1 MKPIK
6 NYEEFVN
13 ESMNEAMS
21 FDEIKDKY
29 LDNPYGI
36 GADAIE
42 FIDSERGNSRK
53 LIFRHGD
60 KLSRNQIEK
69 NLKTLGIPAKKMSKS
84 MLDKAYKYRFEL
96 HLYES
101 INEESM
107 NEGSTDEM
115 VKRSCVERLSQFFRV
130 SPNALSHFKFDGTDN
145 IKALTKALNS
155 TSDEGTEAY
164 YKVAIKVGKQDA
176 GIEESAKCPPIYI
189 PKLDNIDHTRII
201 KWMDNQFDSHKWDMK
216 KSGAGFEIDVEK
228 LSSQEQDDLLK
239 YLHSQDFL
247 EESVNEAARVPS
259 NVLEFA
265 KRKGSYATALVKKA
279 AGWAEKA
286 GKYISNG
293 TAIGKNY
300 STIILDMK
308 HHGSEIYIDLDD
320 ETIELFGEP
329 VTDAKSFAK
338 VLATNE
344 SVEVN
349 EAEKIEVG
357 IFVRYKKDKDFTGG
371 KIKSIKGSNAEIHN
385 WDGST
390 TELPLKDL
398 EYVKSWNESINKSI
412 NEAVSPEVHRM
423 VNKFVKSMAD
433 KFDYPLQDAVYAI
446 LDVLKSQNYKGLKES
461 AILEFHNTG
470 GNYHT
475 LVFYKGEN
483 KAMIFSSKNTEEYG
497 PNKGGY
503 ITSEKYTNLTG
514 KEVKNML
521 PEFMKEFGLRK
532 QADLVKEVM
541 AGKLVL
547 ESVNEAETLIFDE
560 IGENLFKLQDQID
573 SMLKWKITDQKWIVA
588 LKGIQSACSKLED
601 TVAKADQK
609 LGALGYNESLSEGTL
624 KLDEGAV
631 KQFEI
636 DYKDMESS
644 IKRGIGWIDPE
655 YVAETWENS
664 SDTIDYEIVR
674 NEILTRLIKADLLY
688 TSRDGETKGKRIT
701 NISQIK

>member
-6 NYEEFVN
+6 NYEEFLN

-36 GADAIE
+36 GADSIE
-42 FIDSERGNSRK
+42 FIDSERGNPRK

-60 KLSRNQIEK
+60 KRSRDQIEK

-176 GIEESAKCPPIYI
+176 GIEESIDESAKCPPIYI
-189 PKLDNIDHTRII
+189 PILSNTDHTRII
-201 KWMDNQFDSHKWDMK
+201 KWMDIHFDSHKWDMK

-259 NVLEFA
+259 NVLEFT

-308 HHGSEIYIDLDD
+308 HHGSEIYINLDD

-357 IFVRYKKDKDFTGG
+357 TFVRYKKDKDFTGG
-371 KIKSIKGSNAEIHN
+371 KILSIKGSNVEIHN

-398 EYVKSWNESINKSI
+398 EYVKSWNESI
-412 NEAVSPEVHRM
+412 
-423 VNKFVKSMAD
+423 
-433 KFDYPLQDAVYAI
+433 
-446 LDVLKSQNYKGLKES
+446 
-461 AILEFHNTG
+461 
-470 GNYHT
+470 
-475 LVFYKGEN
+475 
-483 KAMIFSSKNTEEYG
+483 
-497 PNKGGY
+497 
-503 ITSEKYTNLTG
+503 
-514 KEVKNML
+514 
-521 PEFMKEFGLRK
+521 
-532 QADLVKEVM
+532 
-541 AGKLVL
+541 
-547 ESVNEAETLIFDE
+547 NEAETLIFDE

-609 LGALGYNESLSEGTL
+609 LGAIEYNESISEGTL